1 MAFGSFDITN
11 IDFRTQ
17 DNVRKLIDKNYKMKA
32 EISISAINKTNNKK
46 QKLLIYY
53 SDEISSTI
61 HVPSL
66 SSYMTFLQGKP
77 YSDLATDV
85 KLFELFESHK
95 NEIPCK
101 VNFAAGSCS
110 FEGRIYTK

>member
-1 MAFGSFDITN
+1 MAFGSFGITK
-11 IDFRTQ
+11 IDFRIQ
-17 DNVRKLIDKNYKMKA
+17 NNVRKLIDKNYKMRA
-32 EISISAINKTNNKK
+32 EISISTINPTNNTT

-61 HVPSL
+61 HVPGL
-66 SSYMTFLQGKP
+66 PSYMTFLQGKP
-77 YSDLATDV
+77 YSELATDV

-95 NEIPCK
+95 NDVSAR
-101 VNFAAGSCS
+101 VNFGSASCS